1 MVAENDPDRSI
12 SRKNDDA
19 EGYVKK
25 IGILFGAENT
35 FSGAVVDRINSL
47 ETEGIRAEFVHVG
60 GVRKEGQSR

>member
-1 MVAENDPDRSI
+1 
-12 SRKNDDA
+12 
-19 EGYVKK
+19 VKK